1 MGLGLGLGLG
11 LGSGLGLG
19 LGLAHQHLAERP
31 LLHPCR
37 VAQLAH
43 LVSVAM
49 ASVAMVSVAIVSIAT
64 ASTAHVVAQLERVVP
79 VRAEAASLGRAA
91 KLRGHKVCLVCED
104 LVCLERRLRIPR
116 E

>member
-1 MGLGLGLGLG
+1 MPTSSAASSSTADTASSVVLGD
-11 LGSGLGLG
+11 
-19 LGLAHQHLAERP
+19 
-31 LLHPCR
+31 
-37 VAQLAH
+37 
-43 LVSVAM
+43 SVAPGERRRRQQRILQQPS
-49 ASVAMVSVAIVSIAT
+49 AWEGGEGAMVSVAIVSIAT